1 MYVSAK
7 LIAVGD
13 TFCNFT
19 RIMATHTFNDS
30 LSRPASMQGG
40 FINFADEFVIKDE
53 KIVCIWTIGDR

>member
-19 RIMATHTFNDS
+19 RIMATHTFNNS
-30 LSRPASMQGG
+30 LSRPASMHTYFGDNHPG
-40 FINFADEFVIKDE
+40 ISVI
-53 KIVCIWTIGDR
+53 TTHFG